1 MSNRK
6 ITDLRVVGIPWHVA
20 HQAELS
26 KLFKQYDLLWNP
38 YRVWGETSRPI
49 PENMKMVTHYEKG
62 YYDLAILHIDQQC
75 FEERISKGR
84 LFRDVNNLIK
94 DIPKVI
100 INHMTPFDDRLE
112 TPEVIRKAKELIG
125 DNTMIVNSYEAA
137 EQWGFGWPIIHGMN
151 PDEWWDLP
159 KEPRAITVLSPA
171 GMEKAYRRI
180 FLNILSR
187 KLKEDYDIKFYWVGV
202 DVKNF
207 NSFDAYRDYLGRSLL
222 YVSATWQ
229 SPRPRARTEAML
241 SGCCI
246 VSTRYQD
253 AETFIENGVNGFL
266 LGDKR
271 SDNPNTIDNPESAA
285 KLVNDL
291 LTNRYKEAV
300 EIGQR
305 GKETARK
312 LFNNIKFKEQWT
324 RLLQTQVGIL

>member
-1 MSNRK
+1 MSNRG
-6 ITDLRVVGIPWHVA
+6 ITDLKVVGIPWHVA

-26 KLFKQYDLLWNP
+26 KLFKEYNLLWNP
-38 YRVWGETSRPI
+38 YRAWGETSRPM

-62 YYDLAILHIDQQC
+62 YYDFAILHIDQQC
-75 FEERISKGR
+75 LEEKISKGR
-84 LFRDVNNLIK
+84 LLRDVNKLIK

-100 INHMTPFDDRLE
+100 INHMTPFDDRLD
-112 TPEVIRKAKELIG
+112 TPEVIKRAKELVG
-125 DNTMIVNSYEAA
+125 DNIMVVNSYEAA
-137 EQWGFGWPIIHGMN
+137 EQWGFGWPIIHGLD

-159 KEPRAITVLSPA
+159 KEPRSITVLSPA

-180 FLNILSR
+180 FINILSR

-202 DVKNF
+202 DLKNF
-207 NSFDAYRDYLGRSLL
+207 DSFDSYRNYLGRSLL
-222 YVSATWQ
+222 YVNATWQ
-229 SPRPRARTEAML
+229 SPRPRARTEAMF
-241 SGCCI
+241 SGCCV
-246 VSTRYQD
+246 VSTRYHD

-285 KLVNDL
+285 KLINDL

-312 LFNNIKFKEQWT
+312 LFNKDKFKSQWE
-324 RLLQTQVGIL
+324 RLLKTQVGIL